1 MKLRFSGYLVLITI
15 TFIVTACSLTSPQS
29 RQQYQLK
36 KEEMPDIFWKSEPSS
51 ANVKTDTSMPSN
63 LSLPKPQTIA
73 NLGIVLPQINPLEIK
88 GNLLVAGSST
98 VYPLTLAIYQ
108 RFISDGYSGIAQ
120 IESIGSGGGF
130 RLFCQQEKLDIIN
143 ASRPIKTKEL
153 KACTKIGRKPI
164 AFRVG
169 TDALAIVVNPDN
181 NFLAHVTLEQLVK
194 IFTVEK
200 WSDVDPK
207 FPNEVIRRFIPDL
220 DSGTLDFFVEQVF
233 AGNLEK
239 ILHTPNTKYSADDE
253 ELVQGVSN
261 NQYAIAFF
269 GYAYYQDYQDIL
281 KLLTINQ
288 VEPNIKTIEND
299 SYPLSRPLF
308 IYSDAQTIQNKPQVA
323 AFINY
328 YLTHVHEEI
337 TKVGYFPASQQAL
350 DEAKIKLLKAMGYE
364 EFLEN

>member
-1 MKLRFSGYLVLITI
+1 MKLRFSYYLVLITI
-15 TFIVTACSLTSPQS
+15 TFIVTACSHTSSHPQ
-29 RQQYQLK
+29 QQDQLK

-51 ANVKTDTSMPSN
+51 ANVDTIISMPLN
-63 LSLPKPQTIA
+63 LSLAKPQTKE
-73 NLGIVLPQINPLEIK
+73 NLGIVLPQINPLEIE

-98 VYPLTLAIYQ
+98 VYPLTKAIYQ

-120 IESIGSGGGF
+120 IDSIGSGGGF
-130 RLFCQQEKLDIIN
+130 RLFCQQKKLDVTN
-143 ASRPIKTKEL
+143 ASRLIKTKEL
-153 KACTKIGRKPI
+153 EACAKIGRQPI

-169 TDALAIVVNPDN
+169 TDTLAIVVHPDN
-181 NFLAHVTLEQLVK
+181 DFLKNVTFEQLAK

-207 FPNEVIRRFIPDL
+207 FPDEVIQRFVPDL
-220 DSGTLDFFVEQVF
+220 DSGTLDFFGEQIF

-239 ILHTPNTKYSADDE
+239 ILHTPHTKYSADDE

-261 NQYAIAFF
+261 NKYAIAFF
-269 GYAYYQDYQDIL
+269 GYAYYQNYQDTL
-281 KLLTINQ
+281 KLLTINK
-288 VEPNIKTIEND
+288 VEPNIKTVENH

-308 IYSDAQTIQNKPQVA
+308 IYSDPQTIQNKPQVA

-328 YLTHVHEEI
+328 YLTHVNEEI

-350 DEAKIKLLKAMGYE
+350 DEAKIKLLQVMGYG
-364 EFLEN
+364 EFLKN